1 MRSLRSKSARGRP
14 CKSPKFQGFH
24 QPNPRKPIFRSAA
37 LYHLFDS
44 FRERKSGQ
52 IYNLGKGFSEIL
64 EIPSQIITIS
74 RARQN
79 QNEIK
84 SATFPLVSSC
94 FTKTLWIISFLP
106 SQTFLTLNWRW
117 PFWHGLYPTSCRYFW
132 WYLPPTWQAGPV
144 NQKCDIFFRRI
155 PTFFLGGETLPKY
168 LGEKFLSI
176 PLTDWK
182 LSKRN
187 RPKLRSNPFKSN
199 SQAAKQ
205 FTELQDASLQKKLQ
219 NGFLQRCGCPF
230 FFPVFQNILGF
241 LVVGDTASLRLLAA
255 GPTTRDQK
263 GLYLS
268 TRGGL
273 TSSKILPTL
282 KLPQER
288 LEYATART
296 KKLC

>member
-1 MRSLRSKSARGRP
+1 MDHFISAI
-14 CKSPKFQGFH
+14 SD
-24 QPNPRKPIFRSAA
+24 IS
-37 LYHLFDS
+37 D
-44 FRERKSGQ
+44 
-52 IYNLGKGFSEIL
+52 L
-64 EIPSQIITIS
+64 E
-74 RARQN
+74 
-79 QNEIK
+79 
-84 SATFPLVSSC
+84 L
-94 FTKTLWIISFLP
+94 TL
-106 SQTFLTLNWRW
+106 TFLTW
-117 PFWHGLYPTSCRYFW
+117 PVPNVLQVLLVVFATDLASWACQPKVRH
-132 WYLPPTWQAGPV
+132 
-144 NQKCDIFFRRI
+144 FFRRI

-205 FTELQDASLQKKLQ
+205 FTELQDASLQKKKLQ